1 MAYFLTFPKVF
12 VIPKFPLYLNYEIK
26 RRQNFI
32 TQNSYGMKLYFPKA
46 AGAVILLALL
56 ATASFAQDDKK
67 EEKKETIRK
76 SEDVIVITPK
86 TSTDTKLTIEIKGDD
101 IKVNG
106 KPLSEY
112 KDDDVNISRRKHF
125 DMLFENQGMAE
136 LDPLR
141 APNSR
146 FRSNGGASVFGFGDS
161 DNLAWSG
168 SSNKA
173 FLGVGSEKSK
183 EGASITSISK
193 GSGAEKAGLK
203 EDDIITK
210 LDETK
215 ITSPE
220 DLTKTIGK
228 YKPDDKVTVTYLRDK
243 KEMKTTATL
252 GKRKT
257 STTIYAPDAFKSYNF
272 DNGQNYSFSYH
283 GKARLGLKAQETED
297 GKGLKVLSIDDE
309 STAEKAGIKEGDII
323 TSFDGTEV
331 NTVEKLGELAKAA
344 IEKNNFKIKLNRD
357 GKSQEVE
364 VKIPK
369 KLKTTSL

>member
-1 MAYFLTFPKVF
+1 
-12 VIPKFPLYLNYEIK
+12 
-26 RRQNFI
+26 
-32 TQNSYGMKLYFPKA
+32 MKLYFSKA
-46 AGAVILLALL
+46 AGAVTLFALFT
-56 ATASFAQDDKK
+56 TASFAQD
-67 EEKKETIRK
+67 EKKETTTRK

-86 TSTDTKLTIEIKGDD
+86 TDVNVDTKLTIEIKGDD
-101 IKVNG
+101 VKING

-112 KDDDVNISRRKHF
+112 KDDDVKISRRKHL
-125 DMLFENQGMAE
+125 DLVIENKRLAE
-136 LDPLR
+136 LDGMR
-141 APNSR
+141 APGSR
-146 FRSNGGASVFGFGDS
+146 FRSSGGASVFGYGDADMS
-161 DNLAWSG
+161 WSEN
-168 SSNKA
+168 SNKA
-173 FLGVGSEKSK
+173 FLGVGTEKTK
-183 EGASITSISK
+183 EGVSITSVSK

-210 LDETK
+210 LDDTK
-215 ITSPE
+215 ISSPDE
-220 DLTKTIGK
+220 LTKTIGK
-228 YKPDDKVTVTYLRDK
+228 YKPEDKVSVTYQRDK

-257 STTIYAPDAFKSYNF
+257 STYSYTPEAYNGFKNFNF
-272 DNGQNYSFSYH
+272 DNGMNYSYSFN

-297 GKGLKVLSIDDE
+297 GKGLKVLSVDDE

-331 NTVEKLGELAKAA
+331 NNVEKLGELAKPAM
-344 IEKNNFKIKLNRD
+344 ERGNFKVQLNRD